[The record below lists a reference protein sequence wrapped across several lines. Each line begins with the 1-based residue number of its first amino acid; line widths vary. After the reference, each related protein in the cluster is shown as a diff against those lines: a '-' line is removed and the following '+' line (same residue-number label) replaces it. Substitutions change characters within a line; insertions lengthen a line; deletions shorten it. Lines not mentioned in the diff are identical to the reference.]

1 MTVQRRAFSTLKD
14 AFARVQGVNI
24 INASITR
31 DAARVVST
39 PTSALASASARGRVR
54 ASEACFA
61 RAGLRPFH
69 GATAVSFNRHNH
81 NARPGGGS
89 SGGAKPISGTGVDK
103 NILDNLLNS
112 HEIVALA
119 EELEEVG
126 KTKDTMTVSELHEF
140 VRTCKAST
148 STPQDV
154 ASTVKLLEDSGRV
167 LILEDLVYLHP
178 REVTSAVLRV
188 LPGVPSKVFG
198 VSDQELL
205 KLQSEYDEMHANYDQ
220 AQRRAST
227 RSSLVVYGGL
237 MVLCAQ
243 LATFV
248 RLTYYEFSWDVM
260 EPISY
265 FVGLS
270 NAIMVY
276 LFYIWNR
283 RDFSFETWQRGMEGK
298 YAEKTFR
305 AKGFDID
312 RYVSLARRLRKAGK

>member
-14 AFARVQGVNI
+14 AFALVQGVNT
-24 INASITR
+24 INA
-31 DAARVVST
+31 ARAVST

-54 ASEACFA
+54 VSEACFA
-61 RAGLRPFH
+61 RAGSRPFH

-81 NARPGGGS
+81 NARSGGGT
-89 SGGAKPISGTGVDK
+89 SGGAKPTPGAGVDK

-126 KTKDTMTVSELHEF
+126 KTKDTMTMSELHDF
-140 VRTCKAST
+140 VRTCKVST
-148 STPQDV
+148 TTPQDV

-205 KLQSEYDEMHANYDQ
+205 KLQSEYDEMHVNYEQ
-220 AQRRAST
+220 AQRRAAT

-243 LATFV
+243 LATFI

-305 AKGFDID
+305 AKGFDIN
-312 RYVSLARRLRKAGK
+312 RYVGLARRLRKAGK

>member
-14 AFARVQGVNI
+14 AFARVHGVNM
-24 INASITR
+24 SMVSMPR
-31 DAARVVST
+31 DAARVVSA
-39 PTSALASASARGRVR
+39 PTSALTSAGVRTRAHALDASAWIA
-54 ASEACFA
+54 
-61 RAGLRPFH
+61 RPFH
-69 GATAVSFNRHNH
+69 AASAVTFNRHNH
-81 NARPGGGS
+81 NARHTGAS
-89 SGGAKPISGTGVDK
+89 AGGAKPSTGARVDK

-112 HEIVALA
+112 HEIVALV
-119 EELEEVG
+119 EQLEEVAKG
-126 KTKDTMTVSELHEF
+126 KDTMTVDELHEF
-140 VRTCKAST
+140 VRTSQMSSKG
-148 STPQDV
+148 PQDV

-188 LPGVPSKVFG
+188 LPGVPSKIYG

-205 KLQSEYDEMHANYDQ
+205 KIQAEYDEMHLNYEQ
-220 AQRRAST
+220 AQRRATS

-237 MVLCAQ
+237 LVLCAQ

-298 YAEKTFR
+298 YAAKTFT
-305 AKGFDID
+305 AKGFDME
-312 RYVSLARRLRKAGK
+312 RYAALARRLRKAKK